1 MRDIHVVKSMLP
13 LPRVNPVGVLE
24 TPDHYKQSPRRYSA
38 AVRVFAGALLLC
50 FVTAVLWTGASS
62 LAQVCLTTYAG
73 LPFPYP
79 R

>member
-1 MRDIHVVKSMLP
+1 MDGLRVVRSMLP

-24 TPDHYKQSPRRYSA
+24 TPEEFRQSPRRYSSTIRIF
-38 AVRVFAGALLLC
+38 AVALLAC

-73 LPFPYP
+73 RPFPYP
-79 R
+79 G